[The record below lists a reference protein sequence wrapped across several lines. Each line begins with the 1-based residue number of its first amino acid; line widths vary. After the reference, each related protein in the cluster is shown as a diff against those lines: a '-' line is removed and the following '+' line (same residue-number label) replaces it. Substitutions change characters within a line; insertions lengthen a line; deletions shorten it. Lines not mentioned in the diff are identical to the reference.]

1 MKYTQTEQG
10 VFLSRPNRFTA
21 WAEILG
27 QKQLCHVKNTG
38 RLGELFVPGAEIYAA
53 AAGEKNRKTA
63 WDIVAVNKQGRLVN
77 VDSQAPNA
85 AAAEF
90 LQRQYPLA
98 RVRREAV
105 FEDSRFD
112 FFIED
117 CRRKRF
123 IEVKGVTL
131 EKNGVA
137 LFPDAPTLRGT
148 KHLRGLI
155 RARQQGYEACVLFV
169 IQRKGVHTF
178 CPNRAADEAFARTL
192 AQAAQNGV
200 EILAYDCRVGRDFME
215 IDKPVKVE
223 DVCLAL

>member
-1 MKYTQTEQG
+1 MKYTETEKG
-10 VFLSRPNRFTA
+10 IFLSRPNRFTA
-21 WAEILG
+21 WAEFLG
-27 QKQLCHVKNTG
+27 QKQICHVKNTG

-53 AAGEKNRKTA
+53 AAGGKNRKTA

-90 LQRQYPLA
+90 LQRRYPLA
-98 RVRREAV
+98 RLKREAV

-117 CRRKRF
+117 HNRKRF

-131 EKNGVA
+131 EENGIA
-137 LFPDAPTLRGT
+137 LFPDAPTLRGK
-148 KHLRGLI
+148 KHLQGLI
-155 RARQQGYEACVLFV
+155 RARRQGYEACVLFV
-169 IQRKGVHTF
+169 IQMKGVCRF
-178 CPNRAADEAFARTL
+178 RPNRAADAAFAQTL

-200 EILAYDCRVGRDFME
+200 EVLAYDCRVGRDFMK

-223 DVCLAL
+223 DVCSAL